1 MSIPKS
7 NLPPHMVKFGTTDL
21 WVSKICQGTA
31 FRNMPRSPNN
41 AIGLKVLQ
49 HCLDIGQNFFDS
61 SNGYGMGGAEKL
73 LGKAIAGRRNDAV
86 ICTKL
91 IRHDVTE
98 DTKEEDVLA
107 PAKYSRELV
116 FSNVD
121 KSLQRLGT
129 EYVDLVL
136 LHHRDGIDD
145 RLKKLE
151 PGYAKRT
158 MGISGDSPPTPPEE
172 IVDTMDAVVKSGKAR
187 YWGVSGRIT
196 EEVEELL
203 DVSSRNCKEPVS
215 CLQNGY
221 SLIGREATTEGLFP
235 LLRKTGLGVQAIG
248 PHSAGI
254 LTKPESRSF
263 IDNTPN
269 LRPKLLE
276 LINVVDEVALELSV
290 PRSQINVAWVL
301 SHPEITT
308 SLAAAETPEHV
319 DDNLA
324 GAMLEMP
331 DNLLEKLNT
340 ASDEFMSL
348 INGA

>member
-7 NLPPHMVKFGTTDL
+7 GLHPHMVKFGTTDL

-31 FRNMPRSPNN
+31 FRNMPRSPENT
-41 AIGLKVLQ
+41 IGLKVLQ
-49 HCLDIGQNFFDS
+49 HCLDVGQNFFDS

-73 LGKAIAGRRNDAV
+73 LGKAIAGRRHEAV

-98 DTKEEDVLA
+98 YTKEEDVLE

-121 KSLQRLGT
+121 KSLKRLGT
-129 EYVDLVL
+129 EYVDLIL
-136 LHHRDGIDD
+136 LHHRDGVDD

-151 PGYAKRT
+151 PGPAKRI
-158 MGISGDSPPTPPEE
+158 MSISGDSPPTPPEE
-172 IVDTMDAVVKSGKAR
+172 IVDTMDALVKSGKAR
-187 YWGVSGRIT
+187 YWGVSGRNT

-203 DVSSRNCKEPVS
+203 DISSRNGKEPVS

-221 SLIGREATTEGLFP
+221 SLIGRDSTTEGLFP
-235 LLRKTGLGVQAIG
+235 LLRKTGLRVQAIG
-248 PHSAGI
+248 PHSAGV
-254 LTKPESRSF
+254 LTKPEIKSF
-263 IDNTPN
+263 IDNTSN
-269 LRPKLLE
+269 LRPKLSE
-276 LINVVDEVALELSV
+276 LINVVDKVALELNV

-301 SHPEITT
+301 SHTEITT

-319 DDNLA
+319 NDNLA
-324 GAMLEMP
+324 GAMLEIP
-331 DNLLEKLNT
+331 DNLLEKLNA
-340 ASDEFMSL
+340 ASDEFMAL
-348 INGA
+348 IN